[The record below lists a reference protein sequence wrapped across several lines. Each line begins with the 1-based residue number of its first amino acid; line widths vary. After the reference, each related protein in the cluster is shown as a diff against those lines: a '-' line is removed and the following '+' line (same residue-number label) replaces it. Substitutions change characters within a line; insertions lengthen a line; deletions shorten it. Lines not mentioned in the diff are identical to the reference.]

1 MSNWQWQGKKAVY
14 GMKLGSWLVRR
25 TGSSRRGMAEDELI
39 RITLFGERDSFK
51 SVDSALLLPV
61 SSKF

>member
-1 MSNWQWQGKKAVY
+1 MY

-39 RITLFGERDSFK
+39 RITLFGERGSFK